1 MITFGNFWMIIEQ
14 FETKIESLLLK
25 LNLNLSS
32 FKILS
37 MKRSA
42 MVLFSYFVAFYL
54 INYAFNTIIWMNG
67 SNYSN

>member
-1 MITFGNFWMIIEQ
+1 MKIEQ
-14 FETKIESLLLK
+14 FETKIESLFLNLK
-25 LNLNLSS
+25 LNLLS

-54 INYAFNTIIWMNG
+54 IKLRL
-67 SNYSN
+67 